1 MTLFSQMRGLPVLT
15 LTDAVE
21 IGVVRSVTLDVATGT
36 LTHLHVGPDTRKS
49 RRKESVL
56 PWEALHAVGADAVL
70 LRADAP
76 PAPGPDGSPDVPD
89 AVGLRVLTEGGEER
103 GTVRDLSFDPES
115 GRLDAL
121 ITSLGQYRPDRLLG
135 LGDYALVVRSG

>member
-21 IGVVRSVTLDVATGT
+21 IGVVRSVTVDVAGGT
-36 LTHLHVGPDTRKS
+36 VTHLHVGPHTRG
-49 RRKESVL
+49 RGRKESVL
-56 PWEALHAVGADAVL
+56 PWEALHAVGTDAVL
-70 LRADAP
+70 LSADTP
-76 PAPGPDGSPDVPD
+76 PSPGPDGSPDVPH
-89 AVGLRVLTEGGEER
+89 AIGLRVLTEGGEER

-121 ITSLGQYRPDRLLG
+121 VTSLGQYRPDQLLG
-135 LGDYALVVRSG
+135 LGDYALVVRTG